1 MAFGGLQEL
10 DERNTNCDGKSTVSC
25 CGKQEET
32 MVSSKYFLTPTQWL
46 KNWEDTS
53 WLIDIAQEP
62 IHTYIYSHIYIY
74 W

>member
-1 MAFGGLQEL
+1 
-10 DERNTNCDGKSTVSC
+10 
-25 CGKQEET
+25 

-74 W
+74 ILVGGFKHEWIIFHFIYGMSSQPH

>member
-1 MAFGGLQEL
+1 
-10 DERNTNCDGKSTVSC
+10 
-25 CGKQEET
+25 

-53 WLIDIAQEP
+53 SLIDIAQEP

-74 W
+74 WLVVSNMNGLFSIS

>member
-1 MAFGGLQEL
+1 
-10 DERNTNCDGKSTVSC
+10 
-25 CGKQEET
+25 

-62 IHTYIYSHIYIY
+62 IHTYIYSHIYILVGGFKHEWIIFHFIY
-74 W
+74 GMSSQPH